1 MRTSPNK
8 SDSVEEESSLVVE
21 YSEKYS
27 VKNRFVQIHDA
38 LQVFIC
44 NVII

>member
-8 SDSVEEESSLVVE
+8 ADSVVEESSLVVE
-21 YSEKYS
+21 YSERYA
-27 VKNRFVQIHDA
+27 VKKRFVLIHDL